1 MKIYTPIEVA
11 KILKTGYR
19 KVLKEITLGKLEA
32 FKIGSHFR
40 ITEEQLNNYIQKSK
54 YATYNF
60 KQMMLNYNCRNT
72 GKI

>member
-19 KVLKEITLGKLEA
+19 TIINEIIIGNLIA
-32 FKIGSHFR
+32 FKIGRQYR
-40 ITEEQLNNYIQKSK
+40 ITEDELNNYIQKSK

-60 KQMMLNYNCRNT
+60 K
-72 GKI
+72 

>member
-1 MKIYTPIEVA
+1 MEIIYTAHVVA
-11 KILKTGYR
+11 KVLKTGYR

-54 YATYNF
+54 YAAFNF
-60 KQMMLNYNCRNT
+60 K
-72 GKI
+72 

>member
-40 ITEEQLNNYIQKSK
+40 ITEDELNNYIREQK
-54 YATYNF
+54 YAAYNF
-60 KQMMLNYNCRNT
+60 K
-72 GKI
+72 